1 MMTLLL
7 VLSYVFIVSILI
19 IATNQIEKK
28 NDELEKQQKLIKYF
42 ERRYKDVTY
51 KYHN

>member
-19 IATNQIEKK
+19 IATNKIEKK
-28 NDELEKQQKLIKYF
+28 NDELEKQRKLTKYF
-42 ERRYKDVTY
+42 ERRYNNGSY
-51 KYHN
+51 K